1 MEIWMLNGF
10 YLVDKEKNMT
20 SYDVVH
26 QMKKKLNMK
35 KIGHTGTL
43 DPDTEGLLVIA
54 VGRATKFIPIVSD
67 DKVKRYRATVKLGI
81 DTDTQ
86 DISGVV
92 LEEAS
97 VPVITEEKLNDC
109 LAKFLGVQ
117 SQFPPIYSAKKVD
130 GMRLYE
136 YARNDLEVEIKA
148 QTIEVFDI
156 KLVEQINNEEFVFEC
171 SVSKGTYVRSLIVD
185 IAKELGTLGTMSDL
199 VRFETDGFSLSDA
212 KKLDDLDVD
221 DILDLE
227 TYILNKYQ
235 TMKVY
240 GKIAVMIKNGAQ
252 LRVRDNFVYPI
263 AYIDEETN
271 KVIGIYDVVGDTTK
285 PIFMM

>member
-1 MEIWMLNGF
+1 MLNGF

-67 DKVKRYRATVKLGI
+67 EKVKKYRATVKLGI

-92 LEEAS
+92 LDQVE
-97 VPVITEEKLNDC
+97 VPVISKELIETILT
-109 LAKFLGVQ
+109 KFLGVQ
-117 SQFPPIYSAKKVD
+117 TQIPPIYSAKKVD
-130 GMRLYE
+130 GKRLYE
-136 YARNDLEVEIKA
+136 YARNEIDVEIKP

-156 KLVEQINNEEFVFEC
+156 NLIEQLNNEEFIFEC

-185 IAKELGTLGTMSDL
+185 IAKELGTLGTMSGL
-199 VRFETDGFSLSDA
+199 VRFETDGFSVNEA
-212 KKLDDLDVD
+212 KKLDDINVE

-227 TYILNKYQ
+227 AYILSRYK
-235 TMKVY
+235 TMPVY
-240 GKIAVMIKNGAQ
+240 GKIATMIKNGAQ
-252 LRVRDNFVYPI
+252 LRVRDNFTYPI
-263 AYIDEETN
+263 AYIDQETN
-271 KVIGIYDVVGDTTK
+271 KIIGIYDVVGDTTK